1 MPTIKKLIA
10 TTTSILFTLNRSL
23 MMIYHLNSLLNT
35 FATLLTAPVEATSVP
50 DTADLPTDLPVI
62 LSPITA
68 EATALPTAPTIAPAA
83 SPATF
88 VRKSLWISPK

>member
-35 FATLLTAPVEATSVP
+35 FATLLTAPIEATSTP
-50 DTADLPTDLPVI
+50 DTADLPTDLI
-62 LSPITA
+62 SHAFRRLTNNLSCFA
-68 EATALPTAPTIAPAA
+68 VAKLQ
-83 SPATF
+83 
-88 VRKSLWISPK
+88 

>member
-35 FATLLTAPVEATSVP
+35 FATLLTAPVEATSAP
-50 DTADLPTDLPVI
+50 DTADLPTDLPVFY
-62 LSPITA
+62 LR
-68 EATALPTAPTIAPAA
+68 LQQ
-83 SPATF
+83 
-88 VRKSLWISPK
+88 KLQHCQQHQL

>member
-1 MPTIKKLIA
+1 
-10 TTTSILFTLNRSL
+10 

-35 FATLLTAPVEATSVP
+35 FATLLTAPVEATSTP

-62 LSPITA
+62 LSPVTA

>member
-35 FATLLTAPVEATSVP
+35 FATLLTAPVEATSAP

-62 LSPITA
+62 FLR
-68 EATALPTAPTIAPAA
+68 LQQKL
-83 SPATF
+83 
-88 VRKSLWISPK
+88 RHCQQHQL